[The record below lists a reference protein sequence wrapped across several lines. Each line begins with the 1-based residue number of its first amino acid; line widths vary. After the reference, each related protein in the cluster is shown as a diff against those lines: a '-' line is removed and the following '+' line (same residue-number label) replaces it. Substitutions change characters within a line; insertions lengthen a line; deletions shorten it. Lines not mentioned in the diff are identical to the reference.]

1 MERLN
6 PHQIDA
12 IEAAA
17 RGWDGTPFCA
27 DSAVRG
33 AGVCCHRLVAEIYR
47 EAGVIP
53 PAVSIPGGS
62 PQWSRAQHRS
72 PIADW
77 IESGDGAQWFEP
89 IFTAQAEPGD
99 LLGFTIGR
107 CIHHLAIA
115 LRGGRIVHA
124 VEGHGARIV
133 EHVPAVWS
141 RRLAATWRPRNV
153 QRA

>member
-1 MERLN
+1 MPLTEQQMDR
-6 PHQIDA
+6 ID
-12 IEAAA
+12 AAA

-47 EAGVIP
+47 EAGLLPVD
-53 PAVSIPGGS
+53 VQIPGGS
-62 PQWSRAQHRS
+62 PQWSQAQHRS

-77 IESGDGAQWFEP
+77 IETGDGAQWFKVVF
-89 IFTAQAEPGD
+89 IAQAEPGD

-107 CIHHLAIA
+107 CIHHLAIS

-133 EHVPAVWS
+133 EHVPAAWAK
-141 RRLAATWRPRNV
+141 RLAATWRPTHV
-153 QRA
+153 